1 MSHLTYYSDLVEFS
15 LRMNVLGK
23 QKVPFLFG
31 VNYELTK
38 AFVCE
43 SPFESDQIFFGVGE
57 SNNFLSLEGRSSSVD
72 FSSYPIGLPEY
83 RLKFDVI
90 RNGLKRGDSFL
101 ANLTVKTPIDTN
113 LPLEEIF
120 CRSKASY
127 RIYLPG
133 EFVCFSPER
142 FVKIADGEISSN
154 PMKGTISA
162 AIEHAEQK
170 ILSDFKETAEHS
182 TIVDLIRNDLSMV
195 AESVRVKRFR
205 YIDRISTY
213 HGDEILQVSS
223 EIVGKLP
230 DDYMDHLGDIF
241 VKLLPAGSICG
252 APKKATVELV
262 YQAEQEERGFY
273 TGVFGY
279 FDGNSLDSAVMIRF
293 IEEKNG
299 QKFFRSGGGITA
311 YSRCED
317 EYEEMLK
324 KIYLP
329 FV

>member
-1 MSHLTYYSDLVEFS
+1 
-15 LRMNVLGK
+15 MNALGK
-23 QKVPFLFG
+23 QRTPFLFG

-38 AFVCE
+38 AFICE
-43 SPFESDQIFFGVGE
+43 SPMEAHGILFAMVESVGKPPIQKKD
-57 SNNFLSLEGRSSSVD
+57 FVFSVH
-72 FSSYPIGLPEY
+72 PIDAEEY
-83 RLKFDVI
+83 RSKFEVI
-90 RNGLKRGDSFL
+90 QHGLRRGDSFL
-101 ANLTVKTPIDTN
+101 ANLTVKTPVETN
-113 LPLEEIF
+113 LSLEEIYY
-120 CRSKASY
+120 RSNAPY
-127 RIYLPG
+127 RLCLPG

-142 FVKIADGEISSN
+142 FVRIADGRISSN
-154 PMKGTISA
+154 PMKGTISSSVA
-162 AIEHAEQK
+162 DAEQK

-195 AESVRVKRFR
+195 AESVKVERFR
-205 YIDRISTY
+205 YIDRISTLD
-213 HGDEILQVSS
+213 GDEILQVSS

-230 DDYMDHLGDIF
+230 DDYLDRLGEIF
-241 VKLLPAGSICG
+241 LSLLPAGSICG
-252 APKKATVELV
+252 APKRATVELIH
-262 YQAEQEERGFY
+262 QAEREVRDFY

-279 FDGNSLDSAVMIRF
+279 FDGQMLDSGVMIRF